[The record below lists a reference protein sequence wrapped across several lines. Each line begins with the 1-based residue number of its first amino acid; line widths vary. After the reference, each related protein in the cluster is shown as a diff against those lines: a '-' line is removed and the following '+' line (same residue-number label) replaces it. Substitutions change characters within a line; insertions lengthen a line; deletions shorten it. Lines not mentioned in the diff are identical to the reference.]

1 MANAL
6 YNHFTKIQLSVTS
19 AAIVDENIQADINE
33 RLSGLITGD
42 LSKHS

>member
-1 MANAL
+1 MANAF

-19 AAIVDENIQADINE
+19 AALVDENIQADTYA